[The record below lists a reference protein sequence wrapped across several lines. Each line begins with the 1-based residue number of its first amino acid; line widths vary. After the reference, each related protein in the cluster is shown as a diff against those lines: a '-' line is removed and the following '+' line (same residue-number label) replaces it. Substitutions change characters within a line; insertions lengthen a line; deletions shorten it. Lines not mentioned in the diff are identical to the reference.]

1 MSVRKAIEIAG
12 IVQGVGFRP
21 FVFRLATE
29 NNLTG
34 FITNT
39 EAGVSIEVEG
49 SAEGVEAFLSRL
61 PIEVP
66 PLARITN
73 LVVTDRAPNHDVD
86 FRILPSLGGD
96 ERRVLIA
103 PDVAIC
109 DDCLGELLNPAN
121 RRFHYPFI
129 NCTNC
134 GPRYTIVR
142 DIPYDRA
149 KTSMA
154 VFPMC
159 PDCQR
164 EYDDPRNRRFHAQPN
179 ACWKCGPHV
188 ELWDSAGQR
197 IEVADPIERAGE
209 LLAAGEIVA
218 VKGLGGFHL
227 AVDATNASAVARL
240 RERKRRVEKPFAV
253 MAPTLANLG
262 EFCELDEV
270 SAKLLQS
277 PAHPIV
283 LLKKKQPERLAPSVA
298 PFNRDLGVFLPYT
311 PLHHLLVSGNRSRR
325 LHTEH
330 TEALSDLCAKS
341 FPGTEDTERL
351 GNTFAARGEGDGPSL
366 SALVMTS
373 GNISEEP
380 IAIDN
385 AEAVQRLRGLAD
397 YFLVHNREILLRAD
411 DSVVRVAGGRGRQV
425 RRSRGYVPVPIFLKD
440 ELPPVLAVGGELK
453 NTICLTRGREAFLS
467 QHIGDLENFES
478 FKFFESTVAGLK
490 RILEIEPQTV
500 AYDLHPDYFST
511 RWALAQEGL
520 ERVGVQHHHAH
531 IASCMAENRLDGKV
545 IGFALDGTGYGTDG
559 KVWGGEVLVSD
570 FRGFERVAH
579 LDYIPMPGGSAAILE
594 PRRMAISY
602 LFRHFGRDFWDLDIP
617 FVRALDHP
625 RTENL
630 LKLIEHGINSPLTSG
645 TGRLFDAVAA
655 LAGIRERVNY
665 EAQAA
670 IELEAAIERKL
681 PIADGRFSILS
692 PPSSPENPQPDLSL
706 VTALPGSRGDAGYP
720 ITIREEGAAWI
731 LDTRPMF
738 LALVQDIREGV
749 PTGVL
754 SYRFHLG
761 FVDVLARVAD
771 LVRGRTGLDRICLSG
786 GSFQNCF
793 LSQHLQERLEQQGFQ
808 VFAHAEV
815 PCGDG
820 GISLGQAMVAA
831 HR

>member
-1 MSVRKAIEIAG
+1 MRKAIEIAG

-21 FVFRLATE
+21 FIYRLATE

-49 SAEGVEAFLSRL
+49 AAEAVAAFLARL
-61 PIEVP
+61 PKEVP
-66 PLARITN
+66 PLARMTSM
-73 LVVTDRAPNHDVD
+73 VVADRPSNYDVE
-86 FRILPSLGGD
+86 FCILPSRSGE

-109 DDCLGELLNPAN
+109 SDCLRELLNPAD

-164 EYDDPRNRRFHAQPN
+164 EYDDPRDRRFHAQPN
-179 ACWKCGPHV
+179 ACWNCGPHV

-197 IEVADPIERAGE
+197 IEVADPILKAIE

-227 AVDATNASAVARL
+227 AVDAMNEASVARL
-240 RERKRRVEKPFAV
+240 RERKRRVEKPFAI
-253 MAPTLANLG
+253 MAAALAG
-262 EFCELDEV
+262 VEELCRLDDA
-270 SAKLLQS
+270 SRNLLQT

-283 LLKKKQPERLAPSVA
+283 LLKNKQPERLAPSVA

-311 PLHHLLVSGNRSRR
+311 PLHHLL
-325 LHTEH
+325 
-330 TEALSDLCAKS
+330 
-341 FPGTEDTERL
+341 
-351 GNTFAARGEGDGPSL
+351 FAGKRF

-385 AEAVQRLRGLAD
+385 AEAVERLRGLAD

-411 DSVVRVAGGRGRQV
+411 DSVLRVAGRRARQV
-425 RRSRGYVPVPIFLKD
+425 RRSRGYVPAPIFLKE

-467 QHIGDLENFES
+467 QHIGDLENLES
-478 FKFFESTVAGLK
+478 YKFFESTVAGLK
-490 RILEIEPQTV
+490 RILEVEPQIL

-511 RWALAQEGL
+511 RWALKQAGMAC
-520 ERVGVQHHHAH
+520 VGVQHHHSH
-531 IASCMAENRLDGKV
+531 IASCMAENHLDGRV
-545 IGFALDGTGYGTDG
+545 IGFALDGTGYGLDG
-559 KVWGGEVLVSD
+559 NVWGGEVLVGD
-570 FRGFERVAH
+570 YRGFERLAH
-579 LDYIPMPGGSAAILE
+579 LDYIPMPGGSAAIIE
-594 PRRMAISY
+594 PQRMAISY
-602 LFRHFGRDFWDLDIP
+602 LFQHFGREFWGLEIP
-617 FVRALDHP
+617 FVRALDRP
-625 RTENL
+625 RTETL
-630 LKLIEHGINSPLTSG
+630 LRLIERGVNSPLTSS

-655 LAGIRERVNY
+655 MAGVRERVNY

-670 IELEAAIERKL
+670 IELEAALEET
-681 PIADGRFSILS
+681 GGG
-692 PPSSPENPQPDLSL
+692 N
-706 VTALPGSRGDAGYP
+706 GYLFA
-720 ITIREEGAAWI
+720 IRDEGGAWI
-731 LDTRPMF
+731 IETRPMF
-738 LALVQDIREGV
+738 LSLAQDIREGV
-749 PTGVL
+749 PTGVI
-754 SYRFHLG
+754 SFRFHLG
-761 FVDVLARVAD
+761 LVDVLARTAE
-771 LVRGRTGLDRICLSG
+771 LVLGRTGLDRVCLSG

-793 LSQHLQERLEQQGFQ
+793 LAEHLQARLEREGFQ
-808 VFAHAEV
+808 VFTHAEV

-820 GISLGQAMVAA
+820 GISLGQALVAA
-831 HR
+831 HRKG

>member
-1 MSVRKAIEIAG
+1 MRKAIEIAG

-21 FVFRLATE
+21 FIFRLATE
-29 NNLTG
+29 CNLTG

-39 EAGVSIEVEG
+39 EAGVSLEVEG
-49 SAEGVEAFLSRL
+49 DPEAVEKFLSRL
-61 PIEVP
+61 PNEVP

-73 LVVTDRAPNHDVD
+73 LVVADRQPNHDVD
-86 FRILPSLGGD
+86 FRILPSRAGE

-109 DDCLGELLNPAN
+109 DDCLAELLNPAD

-159 PDCQR
+159 PECQR

-179 ACWKCGPHV
+179 ACWDCGPHV
-188 ELWDSAGQR
+188 ELWDAGGR
-197 IEVADPIERAGE
+197 RREYPDPIAEAAR

-227 AVDATNASAVARL
+227 AVDAMNESAVARL
-240 RERKRRVEKPFAV
+240 RERKRRVEKPFAI
-253 MAPTLANLG
+253 MAPTLDG
-262 EFCELDEV
+262 VEEFCRLDDV
-270 SAKLLQS
+270 SRHLLQS

-311 PLHHLLVSGNRSRR
+311 PLHHLL
-325 LHTEH
+325 
-330 TEALSDLCAKS
+330 
-341 FPGTEDTERL
+341 
-351 GNTFAARGEGDGPSL
+351 FAEKHFA
-366 SALVMTS
+366 ALVMTS

-385 AEAVQRLRGLAD
+385 AEAVERLRGLAD

-411 DSVVRVAGGRGRQV
+411 DSVVRVAGGRARQV
-425 RRSRGYVPVPIFLKD
+425 RRSRGYVPAPVFLKED
-440 ELPPVLAVGGELK
+440 LPPVLAVGGELK

-467 QHIGDLENFES
+467 QHIGDLENLES
-478 FKFFESTVAGLK
+478 YKFFESTVAGLE
-490 RILEIEPQTV
+490 RILEVAPQIL

-511 RWALAQEGL
+511 RWALEQEGV

-531 IASCMAENRLDGKV
+531 IASCMAENHLDGRV
-545 IGFALDGTGYGTDG
+545 IGLALDGTGYGLDG
-559 KVWGGEVLVSD
+559 NIWGGEVLLCD
-570 FRGFERVAH
+570 YRGFERFAH
-579 LDYIPMPGGSAAILE
+579 LQYIPMPGGAAAIVE

-602 LFRHFGRDFWDLDIP
+602 LFQHFGRDFWGLDIP
-617 FVRALDHP
+617 FVRALDRP
-625 RTENL
+625 RTETL
-630 LKLIEHGINSPLTSG
+630 LRLIERGVNSPLTSSA
-645 TGRLFDAVAA
+645 GRLFDAVAA
-655 LAGIRERVNY
+655 MAGVRENVNY

-670 IELEAAIERKL
+670 IELEAAIEGCGAERH
-681 PIADGRFSILS
+681 AGASMARSNQD
-692 PPSSPENPQPDLSL
+692 D
-706 VTALPGSRGDAGYP
+706 GYP
-720 ITIREEGAAWI
+720 FAIREENGEWI
-731 LDTRPMF
+731 IDTRPMF
-738 LALVQDIREGV
+738 LALADDLGDGA
-749 PTGVL
+749 PTPVV
-754 SYRFHLG
+754 SHRFHRG
-761 FVDVLARVAD
+761 FVDVLVRAAD
-771 LVRGRTGLDRICLSG
+771 LARRRTGLDRICLSG
-786 GSFQNCF
+786 GTFQNCF
-793 LSQHLQERLEQQGFQ
+793 LSENLPKRLEGEGFQ
-808 VFAHAEV
+808 VFTHAEV

-831 HR
+831 HRKE